1 MKLVNQWVLI
11 AGVAVVLGGCA
22 ASGNKMAGHND
33 GHDGHGSTAMKKM
46 DDHSGHG
53 DGHGSHGSAESA
65 VGKSAKGMVATK
77 TYQVSML
84 DSMEFK
90 FSTPPALKAGDVVKF
105 VVTNNGLI
113 NHEFSIGNAS
123 EQKAHGEM
131 MKKMPGMVHED
142 GNTVTV
148 KPGETKELLWQ
159 FAGNEEVVF
168 ACNVPGHFEAGMMH
182 KTRIQ

>member
-1 MKLVNQWVLI
+1 MKLVNQWVLM
-11 AGVAVVLGGCA
+11 AGVAAVLGGCA
-22 ASGNKMAGHND
+22 ASGDKMAGHND
-33 GHDGHGSTAMKKM
+33 GHAGHGNTAMKM
-46 DDHSGHG
+46 DAASGHG
-53 DGHGSHGSAESA
+53 DGHGDHDSTESA
-65 VGKSAKGMVATK
+65 VGKSAKGMAATK

-84 DSMEFK
+84 DSMTFE
-90 FSTPPALKAGDVVKF
+90 FSTPPVLKKGDVVKF
-105 VVTNNGLI
+105 VVTNKGLI

-142 GNTVTV
+142 GNTITV
-148 KPGETKELLWQ
+148 KPGQTKELLWQ

-182 KTRIQ
+182 KTSIQ

>member
-1 MKLVNQWVLI
+1 MKLINQWVLMVS
-11 AGVAVVLGGCA
+11 VAAVLGGCA
-22 ASGNKMAGHND
+22 ASGSKMAGHND
-33 GHDGHGSTAMKKM
+33 GHDGHGSSAMKM
-46 DDHSGHG
+46 DAPSGHG
-53 DGHGSHGSAESA
+53 DGHGDHDSTESA
-65 VGKSAKGMVATK
+65 VGKSAKGMAATK
-77 TYQVSML
+77 TYQVTML

-90 FSTPPALKAGDVVKF
+90 FSTPPAIKKGDVVKF
-105 VVTNNGLI
+105 VVTNKGLI
-113 NHEFSIGNAS
+113 NHEFSIGSAS

-142 GNTVTV
+142 GNTITV
-148 KPGETKELLWQ
+148 KPGQTKELLWQ